1 MCGAKMVL
9 VGGKSI
15 RSDGLLQHVECLLG
29 DFGANSVA
37 ADDSGLRY
45 VVGHR

>member
-1 MCGAKMVL
+1 M
-9 VGGKSI
+9 GGKSI
-15 RSDGLLQHVECLLG
+15 RSDGLLQYVECLLG

>member
-1 MCGAKMVL
+1 MCGAKVVF

-37 ADDSGLRY
+37 ADDGELRY